1 VIVLELKIFLKTFG
15 EVPKL
20 DVMSITIPGIQ
31 IILKPE
37 LIITLTTIKMMTTL
51 AALIFLVQGLLYS
64 LILLAYTSVVREEE
78 LLSLTLLDPILKQS
92 CALMAPHHVLRKL
105 ILKIQYAM
113 LRKTIKITVL
123 SITWNS
129 LRMTLRHLKTLLN
142 NLTKMDSSYLQA
154 KRVLGYLLLLLN

>member
-1 VIVLELKIFLKTFG
+1 MIVLELKIFLKTFG

-51 AALIFLVQGLLYS
+51 AALIFLVQDLLFS

-78 LLSLTLLDPILKQS
+78 LLSLT
-92 CALMAPHHVLRKL
+92 
-105 ILKIQYAM
+105 
-113 LRKTIKITVL
+113 
-123 SITWNS
+123 
-129 LRMTLRHLKTLLN
+129 
-142 NLTKMDSSYLQA
+142 
-154 KRVLGYLLLLLN
+154 